1 MTCHRRAAP
10 STSNFA
16 ANAAPIAGTDFFLE
30 HGRLDLD
37 ESATDIDGDA
47 ILRIFGSIALHG
59 YKLSQNAEDRIA
71 ESLPVLAVQMPEGPF
86 LWNCL
91 REVLLGPYAA
101 HALRTMHALG
111 ILELLIPEFHGIDSL
126 VIRDSYHRYTVDE
139 HTFLVI
145 DNVHHAA
152 PAASRLGKTLRDFA
166 AGNRTPRSVL
176 PRGAPARYR
185 QSAARRQTMPIRA
198 SNWRKASLPAW
209 NSIRRSAKSS
219 AASFAITWK
228 CRLPCAAIFSRP
240 KTIRTFAEKIGI
252 AIAAQDADPDD
263 LRRHQVGGAR
273 RADAVEG

>member
-1 MTCHRRAAP
+1 MKLPRRASALKRWAQP
-10 STSNFA
+10 DPAYWMRTYYRHARTIYRRASLLIDDLPPARRSFYKQFRRKRT
-16 ANAAPIAGTDFFLE
+16 PIAGTDFFLE

-47 ILRIFGSIALHG
+47 ILRIFGQIALHG

-145 DNVHHAA
+145 DNVH
-152 PAASRLGKTLRDFA
+152 LLRQPHHDWEKRFA
-166 AGNRTPRSVL
+166 H
-176 PRGAPARYR
+176 
-185 QSAARRQTMPIRA
+185 SAAR
-198 SNWRKASLPAW
+198 
-209 NSIRRSAKSS
+209 
-219 AASFAITWK
+219 
-228 CRLPCAAIFSRP
+228 
-240 KTIRTFAEKIGI
+240 
-252 AIAAQDADPDD
+252 D
-263 LRRHQVGGAR
+263 
-273 RADAVEG
+273 